1 LIGLCFSPNKLVT
14 NKLVEVVLV
23 TNKLVTNKLVEVVLV
38 TNVFGRDLQ
47 LQFAD
52 IYFKIILALIV
63 RADRL
68 MV

>member
-1 LIGLCFSPNKLVT
+1 LIGLCFSPNK
-14 NKLVEVVLV
+14 LV